1 MTNIKSMA
9 YFLKFY
15 STKFKKKKNKKQK
28 TKNSNNNNNNNISQ
42 QAK

>member
-9 YFLKFY
+9 YYLKFF
-15 STKFKKKKNKKQK
+15 STKFKKKNKKQK
-28 TKNSNNNNNNNISQ
+28 TKNSNNNNNNISQ

>member
-9 YFLKFY
+9 YYLKFF
-15 STKFKKKKNKKQK
+15 STKFKKKNKKQK
-28 TKNSNNNNNNNISQ
+28 TKNSNNSISQ

>member
-9 YFLKFY
+9 YFLKLF
-15 STKFKKKKNKKQK
+15 STKFKKKKNKK
-28 TKNSNNNNNNNISQ
+28 TKNSNNNNNNISQ